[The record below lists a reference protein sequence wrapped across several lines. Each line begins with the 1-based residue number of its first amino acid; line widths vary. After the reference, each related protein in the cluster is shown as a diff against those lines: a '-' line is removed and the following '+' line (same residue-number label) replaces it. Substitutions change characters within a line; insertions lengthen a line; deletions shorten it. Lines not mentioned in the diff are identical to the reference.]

1 MPEIDPT
8 EARRRIDAGEA
19 VLVDVRESEEWDAGH
34 APDALHRPLGD
45 LDPAEFA
52 GRSVITTCRGG
63 DAGRVPPKRFTR
75 PASMPS
81 ACTVACGAWARTAGR
96 SCAARRLTHPA
107 PGTRGQEPAPR
118 VCDLLVR

>member
-19 VLVDVRESEEWDAGH
+19 ALVDVRESEELDAGH

-63 DAGRVPPKRFTR
+63 GRGSRAAEALHEGGVDALSLHGGLR
-75 PASMPS
+75 
-81 ACTVACGAWARTAGR
+81 AWAEDGGAIVRDDG
-96 SCAARRLTHPA
+96 S
-107 PGTRGQEPAPR
+107 PG
-118 VCDLLVR
+118 VLD

>member
-1 MPEIDPT
+1 MSEIDPA

-19 VLVDVRESEEWDAGH
+19 VLVDVREPAEWDAGH

-63 DAGRVPPKRFTR
+63 GRGSRAAQALREAGVDAVSLHGGLR
-75 PASMPS
+75 
-81 ACTVACGAWARTAGR
+81 AWAEDGGAIVRNDG
-96 SCAARRLTHPA
+96 S
-107 PGTRGQEPAPR
+107 PGGLDQEA
-118 VCDLLVR
+118 